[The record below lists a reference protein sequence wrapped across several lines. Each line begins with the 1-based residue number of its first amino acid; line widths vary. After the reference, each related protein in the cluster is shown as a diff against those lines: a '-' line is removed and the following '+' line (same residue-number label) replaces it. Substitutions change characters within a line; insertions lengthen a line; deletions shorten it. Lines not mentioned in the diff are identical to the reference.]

1 VPDIFKVSLQTIIGV
16 ATYCKVPWSINRP
29 WLVGINSMIR
39 DIRTN
44 NLPGDTEGS
53 ESNLLGPNH
62 ATEATN
68 KNSFFS

>member
-1 VPDIFKVSLQTIIGV
+1 
-16 ATYCKVPWSINRP
+16 
-29 WLVGINSMIR
+29 MIR
-39 DIRTN
+39 DIGTN

>member
-1 VPDIFKVSLQTIIGV
+1 
-16 ATYCKVPWSINRP
+16 
-29 WLVGINSMIR
+29 MIR

-53 ESNLLGPNH
+53 ESNPLGPNH
-62 ATEATN
+62 ATEAAN